1 MDSVRLLWEMAMGL
15 VQLFVLLWPL
25 TLVAVIILLFRI
37 GAYLY
42 RSYRLSKAGMADL
55 DKLNGEDFERYLE
68 ILFKKLGYQVQR
80 TPYQGDYGADLILR
94 RGNEQISVQ
103 AKRYNRTVGVK
114 AVQEA
119 VTAKDYYS
127 CNKAMVV
134 TNSYFSRQART
145 LAKANNVE
153 LWDRNEL
160 VNRLLALKEE
170 KPVPVPTTT
179 AGPPITSMETST
191 ENLEAPTVP
200 IESASPVCAQCGKP
214 VSIKVRDYC
223 MDHVQLFGGR
233 IYCYEH
239 QKDVRKRPALT

>member
-1 MDSVRLLWEMAMGL
+1 MAMGL
-15 VQLFVLLWPL
+15 VQFFVLLWPL

-94 RGNEQISVQ
+94 RGDEQISVQ
-103 AKRYNRTVGVK
+103 AKRYNRAVGVK

-170 KPVPVPTTT
+170 KPVPVSTTT
-179 AGPPITSMETST
+179 AGPPITSMEPST
-191 ENLEAPTVP
+191 ENLEAPTAS

-239 QKDVRKRPALT
+239 QKDVRRRPALT